1 MHLCNALDDR
11 KIISRVVVL
20 LDRCKIQKNGLRS
33 REWAKKLRCQA
44 IGLCILLLLACEEL
58 SCISNKFSFLGVAP
72 ALREREEPP
81 DKSLAY
87 IE

>member
-1 MHLCNALDDR
+1 MCGSAVVRRIKR
-11 KIISRVVVL
+11 KRESIRVTT
-20 LDRCKIQKNGLRS
+20 
-33 REWAKKLRCQA
+33 A
-44 IGLCILLLLACEEL
+44 ITLSERKTGLCILLLLACEEL